1 MKTIILLV
9 SQLLFVSLSVHAATA
24 QSGRVVSVAH
34 HQSTQLV
41 ISGKAKKVTLG
52 DPEVLDIVVLRSN
65 ELFLI
70 GKKLE
75 RPMCRFGIVV
85 AD

>member
-41 ISGKAKKVTLG
+41 ISGKAKKVTL
-52 DPEVLDIVVLRSN
+52 
-65 ELFLI
+65 
-70 GKKLE
+70 
-75 RPMCRFGIVV
+75 
-85 AD
+85 